1 MTLQL
6 RAARAAWRPFAERKR
21 VKRFIPGFLLA
32 VLLAVPVPALAQRG
46 QGWSVLAADTVGQGR
61 NVFTGQIGYPG
72 LTLGL
77 LHGGSDRVDIGGKFS
92 FNWGREGLVDA
103 TDEGLKLQLWLRIM
117 LAKTSNVS
125 FALTFQPGTFVYFPR
140 NNTAFGMVFPVGFVV
155 GIPVGSALTLNAGI
169 DIPFNVYIG
178 EGIGPVIP
186 ILFGGGLE
194 YFVNNQFNVN
204 FNLRMGPSIFPRF
217 DDSAFTMEALA
228 GVAYRF

>member
-1 MTLQL
+1 M
-6 RAARAAWRPFAERKR
+6 AERNS

-32 VLLAVPVPALAQRG
+32 VLLAVPGTALAQRG
-46 QGWSVLAADTVGQGR
+46 QGWSVLAADSVGAGR
-61 NVFTGQIGYPG
+61 NVFTGQIGFPG

-77 LHGGSDRVDIGGKFS
+77 LHGGSDKVDVGGKFT

-125 FALTFQPGTFVYFPR
+125 FALTFQPGPFVYFIDQGR
-140 NNTAFGMVFPVGFVV
+140 FDDNTAFGMALPIGFVV
-155 GIPVGSALTLNAGI
+155 GIPVGSALMLNAGI
-169 DIPFNVYIG
+169 DIPFNVYFG

-194 YFVNNQFNVN
+194 YFVTNQFNVN
-204 FNLRMGPSIFPRF
+204 FNLRLGPSIFPRF